1 MLQGNLDPKL
11 LLADGSSEAKLH
23 DELEAMLGALGPD
36 KLIANLGE
44 GLMGKEDQGLVNA
57 FVDDVHATSRKL
69 IAERNAVA
77 SR

>member
-1 MLQGNLDPKL
+1 MRQLQHSNIVQYLGTERTD
-11 LLADGSSEAKLH
+11 